1 MVCDTTKTKNAAVDM
16 SGLSSSKLDIFTTL
30 QTLTLG
36 LARQLVE
43 SDDDNVS
50 LLSNGSL
57 YKNQHGHLQQLV
69 FFWDIYHCQV

>member
-36 LARQLVE
+36 QLALRLVE
-43 SDDDNVS
+43 VTFHFH
-50 LLSNGSL
+50 LLEHVEGTTEKSNHIL
-57 YKNQHGHLQQLV
+57 LV
-69 FFWDIYHCQV
+69 NFVCLTPLLL